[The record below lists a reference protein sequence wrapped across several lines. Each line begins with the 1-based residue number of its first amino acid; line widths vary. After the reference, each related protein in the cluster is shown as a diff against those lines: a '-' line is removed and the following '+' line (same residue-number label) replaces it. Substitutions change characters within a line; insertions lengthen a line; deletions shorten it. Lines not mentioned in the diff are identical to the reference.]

1 MQPVAC
7 LFQFNEVSTPLM
19 NIRQYLLTAG
29 YKSSDLSVTISSLT
43 FFVVFGLARV
53 APLPFVIK
61 DWIYRDFHAIEMKIG
76 LKKAIFLSIFFI
88 VNTILQCGWY
98 LIMIQKLISMLS
110 SKKSKKKKVQ

>member
-29 YKSSDLSVTISSLT
+29 YSGLSVTISSLA

-61 DWIYRDFHAIEMKIG
+61 DWIYRDFHAIEIKIG
-76 LKKAIFLSIFFI
+76 LGSAIFLSIFFI
-88 VNTILQCGWY
+88 VNSILQCGWF

-110 SKKSKKKKVQ
+110 SKKSKKKRVQ